1 MGGPRRKEWKAG
13 SSQPPVESQGQQP
26 QRAECCQQPEKE
38 WIPSPRALEVRPQ
51 PLGQNLDGTWSEAM
65 KLRISDPH
73 PWNYAMALISGLVV
87 FLGDSSLWEESPIVW
102 WVLRRWLKDDP

>member
-1 MGGPRRKEWKAG
+1 MWEVHAERNGRQALANHQWGSKAI
-13 SSQPPVESQGQQP
+13 SQQP

-65 KLRISDPH
+65 KLRISGSH
-73 PWNYAMALISGLVV
+73 PWNYARALISGLVV
-87 FLGDSSLWEESPIVW
+87 LLGASSLWEESLIVW
-102 WVLRRWLKDDP
+102 WVLRR